1 MFLRKLPIEF
11 IAMLDEV
18 RKFHL
23 FQQFKSIL
31 SDCWNMDI
39 LIIAKKDNKFFH
51 EKTKKLSNP
60 VVESLFESPV
70 FKNHL
75 FSSISSCIKNTPKN
89 SRELKTVLW
98 KQTGLELWV
107 LPLSFNKFKVSQYS
121 CQFFLIGVGFGLKRQ
136 KELKQAL
143 SYIGFSEKESEKKIQ
158 QFKKLDSFDQSYLKR
173 MLKVLSDEFF
183 ISFNPLL
190 KKESSELFK
199 QKNLP
204 TYGFMRGCSPAMQY
218 IFNVLKKI
226 RNYDGYVLIEGEEGT
241 GKRLLAKTIHAES
254 LRSHK
259 AFQVQNF
266 SVFRGRF
273 LESTLFFNH
282 PESSK
287 AFRHKK
293 ALAQKLEGGTLL
305 LNEIGKTSLEFQ
317 KNLLNFLN
325 FSVLFNKGELKNKK
339 YNVRIISSSSEDLR
353 ELVKK
358 GDFIE
363 SLYFTISAMSVNIP
377 PLRYRKMDIPLLVD
391 YFLNQKSPHK
401 YLKFSKPAFRFL
413 YEYSWPGNIAELESE
428 IEKVVSLAQ
437 KDQTI
442 LTEKELSPHIRNFSS
457 QLHGVLNNY
466 KDNSLKNTL
475 ESVEKELIYQSLRK
489 NNWNKTRVAKILGIS
504 RTSLIFKTKEY
515 GLIKQGA

>member
-1 MFLRKLPIEF
+1 
-11 IAMLDEV
+11 MLDEV

-23 FQQFKSIL
+23 FQQFKAIL
-31 SDCWNMDI
+31 SDCWDIDI
-39 LIIAKKDNKFFH
+39 LIVAKKENKYFY
-51 EKTKKLSNP
+51 EKSKSLSNP
-60 VVESLFESPV
+60 AVENLFKSFV

-75 FSSISSCIKNTPKN
+75 FSSISSCIKKN
-89 SRELKTVLW
+89 DKKSRDLQTVLW

-107 LPLSFNKFKVSQYS
+107 LPLSFNKFRVSQYS
-121 CQFFLIGVGFGLKRQ
+121 YKFFLVGVGFGPKRK
-136 KELKQAL
+136 KELQQAF
-143 SYIGFSEKESEKKIQ
+143 SYLGFSEKESEKNIQ
-158 QFKKLDSFDQSYLKR
+158 LIKKLDSSDQSYLKR
-173 MLKVLSDEFF
+173 MLKILSDEFF
-183 ISFNPLL
+183 VSFNPFL
-190 KKESSELFK
+190 KKESTELSK
-199 QKNLP
+199 QKKLP

-241 GKRLLAKTIHAES
+241 GKRLLAKTIHIES

-259 AFQVQNF
+259 LFQVQNF

-282 PESSK
+282 PEHSK
-287 AFRHKK
+287 AYRHKK

-305 LNEIGKTSLEFQ
+305 LNEIGKTSLDFQ

-325 FSVLFNKGELKNKK
+325 SSLLFNKGELKNKK

-353 ELVKK
+353 EMVKK

-391 YFLNQKSPHK
+391 YLLNQKSPHK
-401 YLKFSKPAFRFL
+401 YLKFSKTAFRYL
-413 YEYSWPGNIAELESE
+413 HEYSWPGNIAELESE

-442 LTEKELSPHIRNFSS
+442 LTEKELSPHIKNFSS
-457 QLHGVLNNY
+457 QVNEVLSNY
-466 KDNSLKNTL
+466 KDNNLKDVL
-475 ESVEKELIYQSLRK
+475 ENVEKELIYQSLRK